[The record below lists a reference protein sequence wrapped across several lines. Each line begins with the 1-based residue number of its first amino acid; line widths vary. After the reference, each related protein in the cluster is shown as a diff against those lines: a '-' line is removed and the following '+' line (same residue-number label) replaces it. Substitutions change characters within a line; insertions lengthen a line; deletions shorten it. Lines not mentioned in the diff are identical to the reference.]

1 MFDQSTVSRIGKLV
15 GAHNLLLGSYFKI
28 GQTLRIDARIVET
41 ETGRILSSVAR
52 EGQPDDL
59 TALVTAIG
67 EEIATIYSPPAE
79 Q

>member
-1 MFDQSTVSRIGKLV
+1 VVD
-15 GAHNLLLGSYFKI
+15 
-28 GQTLRIDARIVET
+28 T

-67 EEIATIYSPPAE
+67 EEIAVSQKPPSE
-79 Q
+79 